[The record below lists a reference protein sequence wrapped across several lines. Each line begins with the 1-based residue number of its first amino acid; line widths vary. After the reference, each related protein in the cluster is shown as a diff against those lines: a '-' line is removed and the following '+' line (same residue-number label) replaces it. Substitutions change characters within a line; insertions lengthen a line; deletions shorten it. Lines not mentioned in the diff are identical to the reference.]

1 MPNEEAVEELNAE
14 DLETITLEE
23 DPLSVIDEL
32 KASLEEAN
40 ASLASFKEEFNNK
53 LEELSSERAEVLAQE
68 KAAKI
73 AAECGV
79 EAADVTGED
88 KAIEKESKYA
98 HMNAAELWEAC
109 AKINGENEKR
119 KFYLDHIQPRQR

>member
-40 ASLASFKEEFNNK
+40 ASLASF
-53 LEELSSERAEVLAQE
+53 
-68 KAAKI
+68 
-73 AAECGV
+73 
-79 EAADVTGED
+79 
-88 KAIEKESKYA
+88 
-98 HMNAAELWEAC
+98 
-109 AKINGENEKR
+109 
-119 KFYLDHIQPRQR
+119 